1 MAHLSSK
8 SVDRINGVI
17 DKISRDSWTRGYY
30 CAVAVLLREE
40 GAVTPQVRS
49 LFKQGGAPHEAA
61 AGDLALF
68 AEHGLI

>member
-1 MAHLSSK
+1 MSHLSGK
-8 SVDRINGVI
+8 SVDRINDVI

-40 GAVTPQVRS
+40 GTVTPQVRS
-49 LFKQGGAPHEAA
+49 LFNQGGAPREAA

>member
-1 MAHLSSK
+1 MAHLCGK
-8 SVDRINGVI
+8 SADRTNEVI

-40 GAVTPQVRS
+40 GSVTQQVRS
-49 LFKQGGAPHEAA
+49 LFNQGGAPHEAA
-61 AGDLALF
+61 ADDLTLF